1 MSAFWE
7 IVNLLIAIIVAIF
20 LKTYFIL
27 SLFIWVYIFFLQTS
41 IAKVREDLNKIKH
54 HQDQLKAIESR
65 DRNLQE
71 HNFTRVNQFSV
82 LIIVVMIV
90 VGAVQVIMVRS
101 LFEEHSRLHKIFKM
115 LSWWSYYISLFL
127 IYHQIKAVFLVLSW
141 RF

>member
-1 MSAFWE
+1 M
-7 IVNLLIAIIVAIF
+7 
-20 LKTYFIL
+20 
-27 SLFIWVYIFFLQTS
+27 
-41 IAKVREDLNKIKH
+41 NKIKH

-115 LSWWSYYISLFL
+115 LS
-127 IYHQIKAVFLVLSW
+127 
-141 RF
+141 